1 MRQRS
6 IVLAFVLG
14 FVAHA
19 VAQDEPKPPSKVSAA
34 QANLPALTAASVTE
48 NATQTAA
55 ELATTID
62 QDPRAKTAASSIL
75 QPIYIVAE
83 QLAFPAFHWLAFGL
97 MTAGVVSF
105 TLQLVFGKLAVL
117 LRMGFSWG
125 AILSDAFGFVI
136 SVFGL
141 VLTTQAAT
149 ENSTFTHSAAA
160 VLSATI
166 AGAFVGI
173 ILYRWGQAQELQAAQ
188 GRAQSTP

>member
-1 MRQRS
+1 
-6 IVLAFVLG
+6 
-14 FVAHA
+14 
-19 VAQDEPKPPSKVSAA
+19 
-34 QANLPALTAASVTE
+34 
-48 NATQTAA
+48 
-55 ELATTID
+55 
-62 QDPRAKTAASSIL
+62 
-75 QPIYIVAE
+75 
-83 QLAFPAFHWLAFGL
+83 
-97 MTAGVVSF
+97 
-105 TLQLVFGKLAVL
+105 
-117 LRMGFSWG
+117 MGFSWG